1 MGTYIIRRL
10 IQAIVV
16 IVIITF
22 LVFMVIRLLPGDP
35 VLLYLSQTQAE
46 KLTVEELEKAREEF
60 GLNDP
65 LPVQYVNWIKDL
77 FRGDLGDSLFYR
89 EKVSSL
95 IGERF
100 PVTIYIGLIA
110 FIVSHAL
117 GIVFGVISALRRGTS
132 IDTTVTL
139 LANIG
144 ITIPI
149 FWLGIIL
156 IWIFGLQ
163 LDWLPRF
170 GYTSPFEDF
179 TKSISQIV
187 LPVVCEAIF
196 PLAATA
202 RQTRSSILEV
212 VRQDYIRTAWS
223 KGLMERIVVVKH
235 VLKNGLIPV
244 VTLAGAGFSLI
255 LGGSVLVETVFNI
268 PGMGR
273 LGVDAVF
280 SQDYAIIQAIVLI
293 TAVIITLVNL
303 LVDIS
308 YGWLDPRVRYS

>member
-16 IVIITF
+16 IIIITF

-117 GIVFGVISALRRGTS
+117 GL
-132 IDTTVTL
+132 
-139 LANIG
+139 
-144 ITIPI
+144 
-149 FWLGIIL
+149 
-156 IWIFGLQ
+156 
-163 LDWLPRF
+163 
-170 GYTSPFEDF
+170 
-179 TKSISQIV
+179 
-187 LPVVCEAIF
+187 
-196 PLAATA
+196 
-202 RQTRSSILEV
+202 
-212 VRQDYIRTAWS
+212 
-223 KGLMERIVVVKH
+223 
-235 VLKNGLIPV
+235 
-244 VTLAGAGFSLI
+244 SLI
-255 LGGSVLVETVFNI
+255 HI
-268 PGMGR
+268 
-273 LGVDAVF
+273 
-280 SQDYAIIQAIVLI
+280 
-293 TAVIITLVNL
+293 
-303 LVDIS
+303 
-308 YGWLDPRVRYS
+308 

>member
-10 IQAIVV
+10 LQAIIV
-16 IVIITF
+16 ILIITF
-22 LVFMVIRLLPGDP
+22 IVFLVIRLLPGDP
-35 VLLYLSQTQAE
+35 VLYYLSQTQAE
-46 KLTVEELEKAREEF
+46 KLTIEELEKAREEF

-65 LPVQYVNWIKDL
+65 LPVQYVDWIKDL
-77 FRGDLGDSLFYR
+77 FRGDLGNSLFYR
-89 EKVSSL
+89 EKVGSL

-100 PVTIYIGLIA
+100 PVTLYIGLIA
-110 FIVSHAL
+110 FVFSHAL
-117 GIVFGVISALRRGTS
+117 GILFGVISALRRGTKT
-132 IDTTVTL
+132 DTFVTL

-144 ITIPI
+144 ITVPI
-149 FWLGIIL
+149 FWLGILL
-156 IWIFGLQ
+156 IWVFGLQ
-163 LDWLPRF
+163 LDWLPRY
-170 GYTSPFEDF
+170 GYTSPLENF
-179 TKSISQIV
+179 TKSISQVI

-196 PLAATA
+196 PLAATT

-223 KGLMERIVVVKH
+223 KGLRERVIVVKH
-235 VLKNGLIPV
+235 VMKNGLIPV
-244 VTLAGAGFSLI
+244 VTLAGTGFSYI

-293 TAVIITLVNL
+293 TAVVITLVNL

-308 YGWLDPRVRYS
+308 YGWLDPRVRYG